1 MQIIYELAPVIAEI
15 IAGHC
20 PGTHAREEFVSACV
34 RGDWVEARAMV
45 EGMLAEPWHLIGH
58 QESRLREFL
67 DVLQLKEGAV
77 AQQMAPRNLFTL
89 PA

>member
-1 MQIIYELAPVIAEI
+1 MQVVYQLTPLIAAIIS
-15 IAGHC
+15 GHC

-34 RGDWVEARAMV
+34 RGDWAEAKVMV

-67 DVLQLKEGAV
+67 DLLRLEEGVLVRQ
-77 AQQMAPRNLFTL
+77 
-89 PA
+89 